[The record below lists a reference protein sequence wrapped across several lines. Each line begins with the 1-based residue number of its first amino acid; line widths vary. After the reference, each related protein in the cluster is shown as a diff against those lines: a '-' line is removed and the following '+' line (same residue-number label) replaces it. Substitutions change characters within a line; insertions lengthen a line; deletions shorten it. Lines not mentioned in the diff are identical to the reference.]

1 MAILIQNNA
10 MEQRRER
17 ERESERERE
26 REREDEDFG
35 SSKLR
40 WEENRYREKEA
51 VKGNCEFF
59 ALLVRKYL
67 EARGK
72 LASLCCLWLLAL
84 TS

>member
-10 MEQRRER
+10 MEQRGER
-17 ERESERERE
+17 ERERE

-59 ALLVRKYL
+59 SLLVRKFL

-72 LASLCCLWLLAL
+72 LPSLFCLWLLAL